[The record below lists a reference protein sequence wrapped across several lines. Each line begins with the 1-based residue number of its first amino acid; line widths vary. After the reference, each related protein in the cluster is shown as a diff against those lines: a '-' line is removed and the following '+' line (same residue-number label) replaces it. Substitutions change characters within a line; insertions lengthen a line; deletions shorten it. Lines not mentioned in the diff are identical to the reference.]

1 MTIEASLEG
10 QTENQPKQDTIVCM
24 TDTGATTETDLDDSK
39 TKFIANG
46 ANDDGAVNVL
56 IKSPEEFGGLSKEE
70 LMKFANDPFW
80 IRARLILFIIFWIGW
95 VLMLVVA
102 IVIIVLAPRCPYR
115 PDLKWYQKDLIYEIS
130 PRSFSD
136 SNHDGVGDLEGIRK
150 KEGYLESIHVKTL
163 WLHNIFQS
171 KYNDSGYGILN
182 HTVINPMYGT
192 EADLLS
198 TIKRFR
204 KTGRHI
210 ILDFILLNTHT
221 DHAWFVQSRQ
231 KKGKMSDYY
240 IWADKNLV
248 NNLPPSEKD
257 VWYLDSKRDQYYLA
271 VTDEN
276 LPNLNI
282 QNEEVRKELKYYL
295 RFWFD
300 RGVGGFHIN
309 DLETTFKEIS
319 FNGSL
324 VFERRQVID
333 LLKELRVIADEFSDK
348 PGRERL
354 LFGTMPV
361 NSNETVEFYGDETE
375 KALHFIGVTNLAES
389 NSPASIQD
397 AINSTSQYLQSYW
410 NGWILSSNKLSRP
423 MSRLHSFDYLKSLL
437 TLQML
442 LPGTA
447 FCHYGDE
454 IGMRDA
460 NLLNI
465 TTDGLNSDQPTN
477 KYIKYYQ
484 YRAPMSWSSS
494 NEEFSDVTPWL
505 ISLNN
510 NSVAAQTAYNNKDLY
525 PPLKA
530 FSDLNLLRSNFSF
543 QWGKFVRSFTN
554 KNIISFLRMA
564 KGFPS
569 FLVVV
574 NLGSH
579 KHTIH
584 FSSFIEDVSLDNAEV
599 VYHSIPEQPK
609 FKVGMTI
616 NLNTAPV
623 SLHKHEAIVFKFAK

>member
-1 MTIEASLEG
+1 MTIEASLE
-10 QTENQPKQDTIVCM
+10 TESQPKQDTIVNM
-24 TDTGATTETDLDDSK
+24 TDTGATHETELDDSK

-46 ANDDGAVNVL
+46 ANDDGAVNVM
-56 IKSPEEFGGLSKEE
+56 IKSPEEFGGLTKEE

-80 IRARLILFIIFWIGW
+80 VRARLILFIIFWIGW

-115 PDLKWYQKDLIYEIS
+115 PDMKWYQKELIYEIS

-136 SNHDGVGDLEGIRK
+136 SNHDGVGDLKGI
-150 KEGYLESIHVKTL
+150 KEKAGYLESVHVKTL
-163 WLHNIFQS
+163 WLHNIFLS
-171 KYNDSGYGILN
+171 KYNDSGYGLLN

-198 TIKRFR
+198 TIKSFR
-204 KTGRHI
+204 KTGRHLT
-210 ILDFILLNTHT
+210 LDFIVLNTHT

-248 NNLPPSEKD
+248 KRLSPSEKN
-257 VWYLDSKRDQYYLA
+257 VWHLDSKRDQYYLA
-271 VTDEN
+271 VTDKN

-282 QNEEVRKELKYYL
+282 HNEEVRKELKDNL
-295 RFWFD
+295 RFWLD
-300 RGVGGFHIN
+300 RGVSGFHIN
-309 DLETTFKEIS
+309 DLETTLNEIS
-319 FNGSL
+319 LNGSL
-324 VFERRQVID
+324 VFERQQAIE
-333 LLKELRVIADEFSDK
+333 LLKELRVVADEFSNK

-361 NSNETVEFYGDETE
+361 HNNETAEFYGDETK
-375 KALHFIGVTNLAES
+375 KALHFVGVTNLATS
-389 NSPASIQD
+389 DSPASIQK
-397 AINSTSQYLQSYW
+397 AIKLTSQNLKNYW

-460 NLLNI
+460 VFQNI
-465 TTDGLNSDQPTN
+465 TDGLYDEQPSNDET
-477 KYIKYYQ
+477 KYYA

-494 NEEFSDVTPWL
+494 NTEFSDVKPWL
-505 ISLNN
+505 ISANN
-510 NSVAAQTAYNNKDLY
+510 ISVAAQTAYNNRDLY

-530 FSDLNLLRSNFSF
+530 FTDLNLLRSNFSF
-543 QWGKFVRSFTN
+543 QWGKFVPSFTN

-574 NLGSH
+574 NLGPH

-584 FSSFIEDVSLDNAEV
+584 FSSFIEDVSLDRAEV
-599 VYHSIPEQPK
+599 VYHSLPEQPK
-609 FKVGMTI
+609 FKVGVTV

-623 SLHKHEAIVFKFAK
+623 TLHQHEAIVFKFAN